1 MSVYAGTEA
10 ISDQLHQ
17 KSKPNNRNN
26 HFKTKCIVQINTEIG
41 SFLEDYVILIRSL
54 LRLIHE
60 LISGLFTHLCEHS
73 SILLYT
79 HRCY

>member
-1 MSVYAGTEA
+1 MINYTRRANQTIGLT
-10 ISDQLHQ
+10 
-17 KSKPNNRNN
+17 

-41 SFLEDYVILIRSL
+41 SFLEDYVLLIRSL